1 MYYRGQQLRS
11 RAEGKKKMDAE
22 IARVEVRK
30 KLAEEKPMI
39 VDKMPVTIGGLNHRV
54 PVDGW

>member
-22 IARVEVRK
+22 IARVEARK
-30 KLAEEKPMI
+30 KLAEELSTI
-39 VDKMPVTIGGLNHRV
+39 VDKMPVQLLAAPEPRGVN
-54 PVDGW
+54 